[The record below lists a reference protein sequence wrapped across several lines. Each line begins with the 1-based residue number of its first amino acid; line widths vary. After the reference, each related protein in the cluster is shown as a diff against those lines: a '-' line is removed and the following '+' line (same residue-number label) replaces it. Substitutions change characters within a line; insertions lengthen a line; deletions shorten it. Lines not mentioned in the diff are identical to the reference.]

1 MYSSAALLLDERPGA
16 FTQDGETVT
25 VRVAGNALEALDV
38 RDGDHVV
45 IAKGREP
52 EFGDLAALCIAGG
65 APTLWKTYPEGE
77 SPEDESGGGRL
88 HLSNGRGRWTV
99 PAKNVEV
106 IGVVLAVLRKFG
118 G

>member
-1 MYSSAALLLDERPGA
+1 MYSSAALLLGERPGA

-45 IAKGREP
+45 LAKGREP
-52 EFGDLAALCIAGG
+52 EFGDLAALCVAGG
-65 APTLWKTYPEGE
+65 APTLWKTYPEDDGSGE
-77 SPEDESGGGRL
+77 GRL

-106 IGVVLAVLRKFG
+106 LGVVVAVLRKFG
-118 G
+118 KP